1 MYEETFEELGLSQNE
16 ARIYEALLEL
26 GEASITDI
34 SKQVNIHR
42 RSTYDA
48 IRRLVEKGLAIPVLG
63 EEQKRFTPVEPDK
76 LLEIIEEK
84 KTKLEKALPA
94 LRKLFEGK
102 QATEGTY
109 IYKGVEGYKNLLRDI
124 TQVGEDV
131 YTIGA
136 RGMWADPRLKLYIEK
151 VWKEAK
157 AKKIAFH
164 LLLDASAVNETAD
177 LLKHDAI
184 EYKIVPKQYTSAMS
198 IDIYGDRV
206 ATIVGEKP
214 GELEEHFTI
223 SMTLNQKLA
232 DSYRQLWQLIWDSI
246 KETPKTKK
254 RG

>member
-1 MYEETFEELGLSQNE
+1 
-16 ARIYEALLEL
+16 
-26 GEASITDI
+26 
-34 SKQVNIHR
+34 
-42 RSTYDA
+42 
-48 IRRLVEKGLAIPVLG
+48 LG

-109 IYKGVEGYKNLLRDI
+109 IYKGVEGYKNLLRDMI
-124 TQVGEDV
+124 QVGEDV

-136 RGMWADPRLKLYIEK
+136 KGMWDDPRLKLLIEK
-151 VWKEAK
+151 TWKEAHT
-157 AKKIAFH
+157 KKIKFH
-164 LLLDASAVNETAD
+164 LLFDASAAIQGAD
-177 LLKHDAI
+177 LLKQEGV
-184 EYKIVPKQYTSAMS
+184 EYRVVPKKYTSAMS

-206 ATIVGEKP
+206 ATVVGEKP
-214 GELEEHFTI
+214 GELAENFTI
-223 SMTLNQKLA
+223 TMIMNQKLA